1 MRALYTAKTGMAAQQ
16 LRVDNIANNLANVN
30 TDGFKSSR
38 AEFEDLYY
46 EKVRASG
53 GKTAAGTDRGE
64 GVEVGHGSRTAALRR
79 SFSQGG
85 LQPTDNPMD
94 VAIQG
99 EGFFLVETSDGKEL
113 FTRDGRFQVDSNGA
127 LVTRQGHTV
136 GGITV
141 PEGAIINVAPD
152 GVVTAGIPGEEAT
165 EIGQIELNRFQNPG
179 GLEALGA
186 GLYMKTEASGEPA
199 TGTPGLDGFGTTL
212 GGYIEGSNVDIA
224 NELIGMIL
232 AQRSY
237 ELTSKAIT
245 TADEMYQTTNNLS
258 R

>member
-53 GKTAAGTDRGE
+53 GKTAGGTDRGE

-85 LQPTDNPMD
+85 IQPTDNPMD

-99 EGFFLVETSDGKEL
+99 DGFFKVETSDGKEL

-136 GGITV
+136 AGITI
-141 PEGAIINVAPD
+141 PEGAIINVASD

-199 TGTPGLDGFGTTL
+199 TGNPGLDGFGTTL